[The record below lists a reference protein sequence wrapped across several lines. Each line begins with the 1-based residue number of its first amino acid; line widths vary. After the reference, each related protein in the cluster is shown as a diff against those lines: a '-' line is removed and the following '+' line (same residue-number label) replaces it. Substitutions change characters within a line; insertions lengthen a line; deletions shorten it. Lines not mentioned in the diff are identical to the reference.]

1 MLIDRGYIT
10 KDGNLEVLR
19 TPLVIDEEN
28 LDLIVNVIN
37 GNAKYKLPLNKI
49 TAPQPWQVIAQRF
62 CSIVN

>member
-49 TAPQPWQVIAQRF
+49 TARWPAKAVAQF
-62 CSIVN
+62 YFY

>member
-37 GNAKYKLPLNKI
+37 ENAKYKLPLNKI
-49 TAPQPWQVIAQRF
+49 AAR
-62 CSIVN
+62 